1 MYANEREYL
10 GRIEDA
16 VERHQIMIGV
26 LEPDVARAIVDRLN
40 TAKIE

>member
-1 MYANEREYL
+1 MNPNKREHL
-10 GRIEDA
+10 GGIEDA

-26 LEPDVARAIVDRLN
+26 LEADVARAIVDRLN